1 MNTPAT
7 VPPAGPAREVLRL
20 DRVGKRY
27 PMGDAIV
34 DALVDTSFTLR
45 EGEAVAILGPSG
57 SGKST
62 LMHLLGFLD
71 SPTSGEVIFEGKP
84 VATLNERQRAHIRA
98 EKIGFVFQ
106 AFNLLP
112 RLTVRANVALPLTYN
127 STTPADAEA
136 RVDRALE
143 LVGMTHR
150 AHHKPGELSGGQR
163 QRVAIARALVNE
175 PRILLA
181 DEPTGNL
188 DTKTAASILDLF
200 QELNRLGRT
209 IIVVT
214 HSPEIAA
221 RFKRQLHVLDGRVT
235 EGGAA

>member
-1 MNTPAT
+1 MPL
-7 VPPAGPAREVLRL
+7 GSEVLRL

-27 PMGDAIV
+27 PMGDVVV
-34 DALVDTSFTLR
+34 DALVDASFTLR

-71 SPTSGEVIFEGKP
+71 SPSSGEIFFENRP
-84 VATLNERQRAHIRA
+84 VSSLNESQRARVRA
-98 EKIGFVFQ
+98 EKVGFVFQ

-112 RLTVRANVALPLTYN
+112 RLSVRANVALPLAYHG
-127 STTPADAEA
+127 SPPADAAE
-136 RVDRALE
+136 RVSCALE
-143 LVGMTHR
+143 LVGMTNR

-188 DTKTAASILDLF
+188 DSKTAATILDLF

-209 IIVVT
+209 IVVVT

-221 RFKRQLHVLDGRVT
+221 NFRRQLLVRDGRVT
-235 EGGAA
+235 EGGVT

>member
-1 MNTPAT
+1 MA
-7 VPPAGPAREVLRL
+7 ADIIRFAEVS
-20 DRVGKRY
+20 KRY

-34 DALVDTSFTLR
+34 NALVDASFTIR
-45 EGEAVAILGPSG
+45 EGDFLSILGPSG

-71 SPTSGEVIFEGKP
+71 SPSSGEIYFEDRP
-84 VATLNERQRAHIRA
+84 LAEISADQRAHIRA

-112 RLTVRANVALPLTYN
+112 RMDVFANTRLPLAYH
-127 STTPADAEA
+127 SKPPADAEQ
-136 RVDRALE
+136 RIWSALE
-143 LVGMTHR
+143 LVDMKHR
-150 AHHKPGELSGGQR
+150 AKHRPGELSGGQR

-188 DTKTAASILDLF
+188 DSRTAATILDLF
-200 QELNRLGRT
+200 TELNRQGRT
-209 IIVVT
+209 IVLVT
-214 HSPEIAA
+214 HDPKIAA
-221 RFKRQLHVLDGRVT
+221 YSKRQIHVMDGRIVHD
-235 EGGAA
+235 A

>member
-1 MNTPAT
+1 MST
-7 VPPAGPAREVLRL
+7 VSPEVLRL
-20 DRVGKRY
+20 DRVGKSY
-27 PMGDAIV
+27 PMGDTIV
-34 DALVDTSFTLR
+34 NALVDASFTLR

-71 SPTSGEVIFEGKP
+71 SPSSGEILFEGRP
-84 VATLNERQRAHIRA
+84 VAALTERQRARIRA

-112 RLTVRANVALPLTYN
+112 RLTVRANVALPLTYHGGDV
-127 STTPADAEA
+127 SDAAA

-143 LVGMTHR
+143 LVGMTNR

-188 DTKTAASILDLF
+188 DTKTAAAILDLF
-200 QELNRLGRT
+200 KELNRLGRT
-209 IIVVT
+209 IVVVT

-221 RFKRQLHVLDGRVT
+221 HFSRQLHVLDGGVT
-235 EGGAA
+235 EGGAK

>member
-1 MNTPAT
+1 MA
-7 VPPAGPAREVLRL
+7 ADIIRFAEVS
-20 DRVGKRY
+20 KRY

-34 DALVDTSFTLR
+34 NALVDASFTIR
-45 EGEAVAILGPSG
+45 EGDFLSILGPSG

-71 SPTSGEVIFEGKP
+71 SPSSGEIYFEDRP
-84 VATLNERQRAHIRA
+84 LAEISADQRAHIRA

-112 RLTVRANVALPLTYN
+112 RMDVFANTRLPLAYH
-127 STTPADAEA
+127 SKPPADAEKRIWA
-136 RVDRALE
+136 ALE
-143 LVGMTHR
+143 LVDMKHR
-150 AHHKPGELSGGQR
+150 AKHRPGELSGGQR

-188 DTKTAASILDLF
+188 DSRTAATILDLF
-200 QELNRLGRT
+200 TELNRQGRT
-209 IIVVT
+209 IVLVT
-214 HSPEIAA
+214 HDPKIAA
-221 RFKRQLHVLDGRVT
+221 YSKRQIHVMDGRIVHD
-235 EGGAA
+235 A

>member
-1 MNTPAT
+1 VSAT
-7 VPPAGPAREVLRL
+7 AAIAREVLRL
-20 DRVGKRY
+20 ERVGKRY
-27 PMGDAIV
+27 PMGDTVV
-34 DALVDTSFTLR
+34 DALVDASFTLR

-71 SPTSGEVIFEGKP
+71 SPTSGEVIFEGRP
-84 VATLNERQRAHIRA
+84 VAVLTERQRARIRA

-112 RLTVRANVALPLTYN
+112 RLSVRANVALPLTYLGE
-127 STTPADAEA
+127 TPPDAEA

-143 LVGMTHR
+143 LVGMSNR

-188 DTKTAASILDLF
+188 DTKTAAAILDLF
-200 QELNRLGRT
+200 KELNRLGRT
-209 IIVVT
+209 IVVVT

-221 RFKRQLHVLDGRVT
+221 HFGRQIHVLDGRVM
-235 EGGAA
+235 EGAG

>member
-1 MNTPAT
+1 MNTAT
-7 VPPAGPAREVLRL
+7 SPEVLRL
-20 DRVGKRY
+20 ERVGKRY
-27 PMGDAIV
+27 PMGDTVV
-34 DALVDTSFTLR
+34 DALVDATFTLR

-71 SPTSGEVIFEGKP
+71 SPSSGEVIFEGRP
-84 VATLNERQRAHIRA
+84 VAAINERQRARIRA

-112 RLTVRANVALPLTYN
+112 RLDVRANVALPLSYHG
-127 STTPADAEA
+127 SPPADADA
-136 RVDRALE
+136 RVERALE

-188 DTKTAASILDLF
+188 DTKTAAAILDLF
-200 QELNRLGRT
+200 KELNRLGRT
-209 IIVVT
+209 IVVVT

-221 RFKRQLHVLDGRVT
+221 HFSRQLHVLDGRVS

>member
-1 MNTPAT
+1 MNTSTPASP
-7 VPPAGPAREVLRL
+7 VAREILRME
-20 DRVGKRY
+20 RVGKRY
-27 PMGDAIV
+27 PMGDTVV
-34 DALVDTSFTLR
+34 DALVDATFSLR

-71 SPTSGEVIFEGKP
+71 SPSSGGVIFDGQP
-84 VATLNERQRAHIRA
+84 VAALTERQRARIRA

-112 RLTVRANVALPLTYN
+112 RLTVRANVALPLSYHG
-127 STTPADAEA
+127 SPPADAEA

-143 LVGMTHR
+143 LVGMTNR
-150 AHHKPGELSGGQR
+150 AQHKPGELSGGQR

-188 DTKTAASILDLF
+188 DTKTAAAILDLF
-200 QELNRLGRT
+200 KELNRLGRT
-209 IIVVT
+209 IVVVT
-214 HSPEIAA
+214 HSVEIAA
-221 RFKRQLHVLDGRVT
+221 HFRRQLHVLDGRVT
-235 EGGAA
+235 EGGA

>member
-1 MNTPAT
+1 MSPNASI
-7 VPPAGPAREVLRL
+7 AREVLRL
-20 DRVGKRY
+20 ERVGKRY
-27 PMGDAIV
+27 PMGDTVV
-34 DALVDTSFTLR
+34 DALVDASFILR

-71 SPTSGEVIFEGKP
+71 SPTSGEVIFEERP
-84 VATLNERQRAHIRA
+84 VAALTERQRARIRA

-112 RLTVRANVALPLTYN
+112 RLSVRANVALPLTYLGE
-127 STTPADAEA
+127 TPPDAEA

-143 LVGMTHR
+143 LVGMSNR

-188 DTKTAASILDLF
+188 DTKTAAAILDLF
-200 QELNRLGRT
+200 KELNRLGRT
-209 IIVVT
+209 IVVVT

-221 RFKRQLHVLDGRVT
+221 NFSRQIHVLDGRVM
-235 EGGAA
+235 EGAA

>member
-1 MNTPAT
+1 MPL
-7 VPPAGPAREVLRL
+7 GLEVLRL

-27 PMGDAIV
+27 PMGDVIV
-34 DALVDTSFTLR
+34 DALVDASFTLR

-71 SPTSGEVIFEGKP
+71 SPSSGEIFFENRP
-84 VATLNERQRAHIRA
+84 VSSLNESQRARVRA

-112 RLTVRANVALPLTYN
+112 RLSVRANVALPLAYHG
-127 STTPADAEA
+127 SPPSDAAE
-136 RVDRALE
+136 RVSRALE
-143 LVGMTHR
+143 LVGMTNR

-163 QRVAIARALVNE
+163 QRVAIARALVNV

-188 DTKTAASILDLF
+188 DSKTAATILDLF

-209 IIVVT
+209 IVVVT

-221 RFKRQLHVLDGRVT
+221 NFRRQLHVRDGRVT
-235 EGGAA
+235 EGGVT

>member
-1 MNTPAT
+1 MSLAP
-7 VPPAGPAREVLRL
+7 EVLRL
-20 DRVGKRY
+20 DRVGKSY
-27 PMGDAIV
+27 PMGDTIV
-34 DALVDTSFTLR
+34 NALVDASFTLR

-71 SPTSGEVIFEGKP
+71 SPSSGEILFEGRP
-84 VATLNERQRAHIRA
+84 VAVLTERQRAHIRA

-112 RLTVRANVALPLTYN
+112 RLTVRANVALPLTYHGGEV
-127 STTPADAEA
+127 PDAAA

-143 LVGMTHR
+143 LVGMTNR

-188 DTKTAASILDLF
+188 DTKTAAAILDLF
-200 QELNRLGRT
+200 KELNRLGRT
-209 IIVVT
+209 IVVVT

-221 RFKRQLHVLDGRVT
+221 HFARQLHVLDGRVT
-235 EGGAA
+235 EGGAK

>member
-1 MNTPAT
+1 MSL
-7 VPPAGPAREVLRL
+7 GSEVLRL

-27 PMGDAIV
+27 PMGDTVV
-34 DALVDTSFTLR
+34 DALVDASFTLR

-71 SPTSGEVIFEGKP
+71 SPTSGEILFEGRP
-84 VATLNERQRAHIRA
+84 VAAITERQRARIRA

-112 RLTVRANVALPLTYN
+112 RITVRANFAIPLSYHGSPPTD
-127 STTPADAEA
+127 ADA
-136 RVDRALE
+136 RIDRALA
-143 LVGMTHR
+143 LVDMTHR
-150 AHHKPGELSGGQR
+150 AHHRPGELSGGQR

-188 DTKTAASILDLF
+188 DTKTAAAILELF
-200 QELNRLGRT
+200 KELNRRGRT

-221 RFKRQLHVLDGRVT
+221 HFRRQLHVLDGRVR
-235 EGGAA
+235 EGGAS

>member
-1 MNTPAT
+1 MPLS
-7 VPPAGPAREVLRL
+7 PEVLRL
-20 DRVGKRY
+20 DHVGKRY
-27 PMGDAIV
+27 PMGDVIV
-34 DALVDTSFTLR
+34 DALVDASFTLR

-71 SPTSGEVIFEGKP
+71 SPSSGEILFEGRP
-84 VATLNERQRAHIRA
+84 VAVLTERQRARIRA

-112 RLTVRANVALPLTYN
+112 RLNVRANVALPLAYHGSPPT
-127 STTPADAEA
+127 DIDD
-136 RVDRALE
+136 RVNRALE
-143 LVGMTHR
+143 LVGMTNR

-188 DTKTAASILDLF
+188 DTKTAAAILDLF
-200 QELNRLGRT
+200 KELNRLGRT
-209 IIVVT
+209 IVVVT
-214 HSPEIAA
+214 HSPAIAA
-221 RFKRQLHVLDGRVT
+221 NFRRQLHVLDGRVT

>member
-1 MNTPAT
+1 MPL
-7 VPPAGPAREVLRL
+7 GFEVLRL

-27 PMGDAIV
+27 PMGDVIV
-34 DALVDTSFTLR
+34 DALVDASFTLS

-71 SPTSGEVIFEGKP
+71 SPSSGEIFFENRP
-84 VATLNERQRAHIRA
+84 VASLNESQRARVRA

-112 RLTVRANVALPLTYN
+112 RLSVRANVALPLAYHG
-127 STTPADAEA
+127 SPPVDAED
-136 RVDRALE
+136 RVDRALD
-143 LVGMTHR
+143 LVGMTNR

-188 DTKTAASILDLF
+188 DTKTAAAILDLF
-200 QELNRLGRT
+200 KELNRLGRT
-209 IIVVT
+209 IVVVT

-221 RFKRQLHVLDGRVT
+221 HFRRQLHVRDGLVT
-235 EGGAA
+235 EGGFA

>member
-1 MNTPAT
+1 MSAT
-7 VPPAGPAREVLRL
+7 AAIAREVLRL
-20 DRVGKRY
+20 ERVGKRY
-27 PMGDAIV
+27 PMGDTVV
-34 DALVDTSFTLR
+34 DALVDASFTLR

-71 SPTSGEVIFEGKP
+71 SPTSGEVIFEGRP
-84 VATLNERQRAHIRA
+84 VAVLTERQRARIRA

-112 RLTVRANVALPLTYN
+112 RLSVRANVALPLTYLGE
-127 STTPADAEA
+127 TPPDAEA

-143 LVGMTHR
+143 LVGMSNR

-188 DTKTAASILDLF
+188 DTKTAAAILDLF
-200 QELNRLGRT
+200 KELNRLGRT
-209 IIVVT
+209 IVVVT

-221 RFKRQLHVLDGRVT
+221 HFGRQIHVLDGRVM
-235 EGGAA
+235 EGAG

>member
-1 MNTPAT
+1 MAL
-7 VPPAGPAREVLRL
+7 GDEVLRME
-20 DRVGKRY
+20 RVGKRY
-27 PMGDAIV
+27 PMGDTVV
-34 DALVDTSFTLR
+34 DALVDASFVLS

-71 SPTSGEVIFEGKP
+71 SPSSGEILFEGRP
-84 VATLNERQRAHIRA
+84 VAALTERQRARVRA

-112 RLTVRANVALPLTYN
+112 RLTVRANVALPLAYLGH
-127 STTPADAEA
+127 PPPDAEA
-136 RVDRALE
+136 RVDRALA
-143 LVGMTHR
+143 LVGMSNR

-188 DTKTAASILDLF
+188 DTKTAAAILELF
-200 QELNRLGRT
+200 QELNRQGRT
-209 IIVVT
+209 IVVVT
-214 HSPEIAA
+214 HSPEIAGHF
-221 RFKRQLHVLDGRVT
+221 RRQLHVLDGRVA
-235 EGGAA
+235 EKGAAS

>member
-1 MNTPAT
+1 MPL
-7 VPPAGPAREVLRL
+7 GLEVLRL

-27 PMGDAIV
+27 PMGDVIV
-34 DALVDTSFTLR
+34 DALVDASFTLR

-71 SPTSGEVIFEGKP
+71 SPSSGEIFFENRP
-84 VATLNERQRAHIRA
+84 VSSLNESQRARVRA

-112 RLTVRANVALPLTYN
+112 RLSVRANVALPLAYHG
-127 STTPADAEA
+127 SPPSDAAE
-136 RVDRALE
+136 RVSRALE
-143 LVGMTHR
+143 LVGMTNR

-188 DTKTAASILDLF
+188 DSKTAATILDLF
-200 QELNRLGRT
+200 QELNRLGRS
-209 IIVVT
+209 IVVVT

-221 RFKRQLHVLDGRVT
+221 NFRRQLHVRDGRVT
-235 EGGAA
+235 EGGVT